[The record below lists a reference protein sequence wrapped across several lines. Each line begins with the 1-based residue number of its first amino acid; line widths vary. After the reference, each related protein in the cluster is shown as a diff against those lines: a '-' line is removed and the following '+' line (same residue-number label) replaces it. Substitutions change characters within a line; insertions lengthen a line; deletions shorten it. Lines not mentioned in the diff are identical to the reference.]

1 MSLWGRTSLRS
12 PRTRS
17 LLRYA
22 TVAGLLTLAAGA
34 LLLDPTSG
42 CDPGRAVT
50 ARSTVPDAVPAS
62 TTSAPRAK
70 DAPRA
75 GGALPATDPHDTLP
89 LPDGTVGVPVQLAE
103 PGTAAAL
110 RPGDRVDVLARTGEP
125 SARSGPDATLAH
137 RALVLAVPSPADGV
151 LYLAMPPPQARQV
164 ARLPPDVAIG
174 ILVRPG

>member
-1 MSLWGRTSLRS
+1 MSLWGRTSLHL

-22 TVAGLLTLAAGA
+22 TVAGLLALAAGS
-34 LLLDPTSG
+34 LLLDPASG
-42 CDPGRAVT
+42 CDPGRAVP
-50 ARSTVPDAVPAS
+50 ARPRAPDAVPAS
-62 TTSAPRAK
+62 TAAAPQAPRAT
-70 DAPRA
+70 
-75 GGALPATDPHDTLP
+75 GALPAADLHDALP
-89 LPDGTVGVPVQLAE
+89 LPDGMVGIPVQLAE
-103 PGTAAAL
+103 PGTVTAL
-110 RPGDRVDVLARTGEP
+110 RPGDRVDLLARTDEP
-125 SARSGPDATLAH
+125 SAMSGPDTTLVH

>member
-1 MSLWGRTSLRS
+1 MSLWGRTPLRS
-12 PRTRS
+12 PQTRS

-22 TVAGLLTLAAGA
+22 AVAGLLTLAAGA

-42 CDPGRAVT
+42 CDRGRAAT
-50 ARSTVPDAVPAS
+50 ARSKVPDAVPAG
-62 TTSAPRAK
+62 TASAPRAK

-75 GGALPATDPHDTLP
+75 SGALPAMDPQDALP
-89 LPDGTVGVPVQLAE
+89 LPDGMVGVPVQLAE

-125 SARSGPDATLAH
+125 SAMSGPDAALAH
-137 RALVLAVPSPADGV
+137 RALVLAIPSPADGV
-151 LYLAMPPPQARQV
+151 LYLALPPPQARQV

>member
-17 LLRYA
+17 LLRHT

-42 CDPGRAVT
+42 CDPGRAAT
-50 ARSTVPDAVPAS
+50 TRAKVPDAVPAS
-62 TTSAPRAK
+62 PASAPQAR
-70 DAPRA
+70 RTS
-75 GGALPATDPHDTLP
+75 GALPTTDLRDALP
-89 LPDGTVGVPVQLAE
+89 LPDGMAGIPVQLAD
-103 PGTAAAL
+103 PGTVTAL
-110 RPGDRVDVLARTGEP
+110 RPGDRVDVLVRTAEP
-125 SARSGPDATLAH
+125 AATSGPDATLAR
-137 RALVLAVPSPADGV
+137 RALVLAVPSPSDGV